1 MAKPLDHIKQPIDEE
16 LREFEKRF
24 RDALRSPVPLMDRI
38 TYYIVQRKGKQVR
51 PMFLFLAA
59 KVCGEINN
67 NSYVAASMV
76 ELLHTATLVHDDV
89 VDESH
94 KRRGFFSINAI
105 WKNKIA
111 VLVGDYFLSRGLL
124 IALESKQ
131 YRILEIISVAMQTM
145 AEGELLQSQKSRKLN
160 ITEEVYYDIIRRKTA
175 SLIAA
180 SCEAGAASVTENVE
194 DHERMRLFGE
204 KVGMA
209 FQIRDDLFDF
219 GFDEVGKPLG
229 IDIKE
234 KKLTLPLIHALEGT
248 DRKRKRQIVNIVKRH
263 NEDPKKVAEVIDFVR
278 NSDGMNYARKVMY
291 RYRDE
296 AFELLHQWPDSVA
309 RQSLES
315 LVNFVVDRK
324 K

>member
-1 MAKPLDHIKQPIDEE
+1 MAKPLDTIKQPIDQE

-51 PMFLFLAA
+51 PMFIFLSA
-59 KVCGEINN
+59 KVCGTIND

-76 ELLHTATLVHDDV
+76 ELPHTATLVHDDV

-94 KRRGFFSINAI
+94 QGRGFFSINAL

-124 IALESKQ
+124 IALKNKQ

-145 AEGELLQSQKSRKLN
+145 AEGELLQSQKTRKLN
-160 ITEEVYYDIIRRKTA
+160 ITEDVYYDIIRRKTA

-180 SCEAGAASVTENVE
+180 SCEAGAASVSE
-194 DHERMRLFGE
+194 DADIHERMRLFGE

-219 GFDEVGKPLG
+219 GFDAVGKPLG

-234 KKLTLPLIHALEGT
+234 KKLTLPLIHALEGV
-248 DRKRKRQIVNIVKRH
+248 DRKKRREILNIVKRY
-263 NEDPKKVAEVIDFVR
+263 NDDPKRVAEVIDFVR
-278 NSDGMNYARKVMY
+278 NSGGMEYARQVMF

-296 AFELLHQWPDSVA
+296 AFEILHHFPDGDA
-309 RQSLES
+309 RQSLEQ